1 MRLFEKLQ
9 KATSKPTVGMTD
21 HNIGITRSHPDSNNN
36 E

>member
-9 KATSKPTVGMTD
+9 KATSKPTVGVTG
-21 HNIGITRSHPDSNNN
+21 HSIGIARSHPDSNNN